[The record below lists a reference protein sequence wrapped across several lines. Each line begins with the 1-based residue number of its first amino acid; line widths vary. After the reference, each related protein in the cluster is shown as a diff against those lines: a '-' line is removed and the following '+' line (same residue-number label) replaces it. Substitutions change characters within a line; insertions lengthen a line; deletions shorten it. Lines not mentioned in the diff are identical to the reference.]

1 MNSIRRGLMGFA
13 AACLL
18 QVGVSAQTPLP
29 QHAQGKT
36 LGVGSCSSSL
46 CHGSVEQWK
55 NSSVLQNEYI
65 TWSRSDKHARSYG
78 VLLNDL
84 SKEIARKLSM
94 PEPAHKSDLCL
105 DCHTHNP
112 KPEHRSA
119 GYQASDG
126 ITCEACHGPAE
137 KWVRSH
143 VEPGATHASNVKRGL
158 YPTGNDVSRTQL
170 CLSCHLGTQDKFV
183 THKIMAAGHPRMSFE
198 MDTFSELQPRHYK
211 IDSNWEKRKG
221 NWDGVRSW
229 AVGQAI
235 GAKEL
240 LNLLQ
245 GPRGRDG
252 LFPEL
257 VLFDCH
263 SCHHPMADK
272 RNTAARVGAGPGIV
286 RLNDSNLLMLR
297 QITRRV
303 SPQEAE
309 AFGRQ
314 VTRMHQAVGS
324 GNDALAQVRSL
335 EQMIASLIPK
345 IGAHRFSNDDLRAM
359 LGGLIEDGLA
369 GQNYNDYQS
378 AEQAVMAVQSVVEV
392 MGKQK
397 LIRTQAL
404 RPSMKQLL
412 TSVAHDEKY
421 QPVAFQK
428 ALREFKA
435 TVETGMIK

>member
-1 MNSIRRGLMGFA
+1 
-13 AACLL
+13 
-18 QVGVSAQTPLP
+18 
-29 QHAQGKT
+29 
-36 LGVGSCSSSL
+36 
-46 CHGSVEQWK
+46 
-55 NSSVLQNEYI
+55 
-65 TWSRSDKHARSYG
+65 
-78 VLLNDL
+78 
-84 SKEIARKLSM
+84 
-94 PEPAHKSDLCL
+94 
-105 DCHTHNP
+105 
-112 KPEHRSA
+112 
-119 GYQASDG
+119 
-126 ITCEACHGPAE
+126 
-137 KWVRSH
+137 
-143 VEPGATHASNVKRGL
+143 
-158 YPTGNDVSRTQL
+158 
-170 CLSCHLGTQDKFV
+170 
-183 THKIMAAGHPRMSFE
+183 MSFE

-324 GNDALAQVRSL
+324 GNDALAQVRAL

-435 TVETGMIK
+435 SVETGMIK